1 MWDLQLNIE
10 YKLSVVWFG
19 FFGLEIFGFGVFI
32 YFSSFFLLV
41 CLFVLG
47 GLDVAGN

>member
-10 YKLSVVWFG
+10 YKLSLVLFG

-32 YFSSFFLLV
+32 SFSSFLLV